1 MDFKHLADELGV
13 GEDIFIE
20 LVDSWINSTGED
32 IATLES
38 VGDASDINK
47 AVDYAHKIKGAS
59 FQLGFNEIAEVARN
73 VELKARGGSLEG
85 LADSIAELKAKRV
98 EIIELRRNFK
108 PSGAA

>member
-1 MDFKHLADELGV
+1 MDFKYLADELGV

-38 VGDASDINK
+38 IRDASDINK

-59 FQLGFNEIAEVARN
+59 FQLGFNEIAEVARSI
-73 VELKARGGSLEG
+73 ELRARAGNLEG
-85 LADSIAELKAKRV
+85 LAEALD
-98 EIIELRRNFK
+98 ELRIGRAGIMELRKKFETV
-108 PSGAA
+108 S

>member
-1 MDFKHLADELGV
+1 MDFKYLANELGV

-38 VGDASDINK
+38 VRDASDINK

-59 FQLGFNEIAEVARN
+59 FQLGFNEIAEVARSI
-73 VELKARGGSLEG
+73 ELRARAGSLEG
-85 LADSIAELKAKRV
+85 LAEALG
-98 EIIELRRNFK
+98 ELRTGRAGIMELRKKFETA
-108 PSGAA
+108 S